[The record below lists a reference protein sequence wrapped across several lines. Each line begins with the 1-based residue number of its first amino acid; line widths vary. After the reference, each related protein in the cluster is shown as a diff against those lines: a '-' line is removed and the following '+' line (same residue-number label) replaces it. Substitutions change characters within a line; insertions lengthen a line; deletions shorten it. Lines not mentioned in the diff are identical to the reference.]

1 MSNTLAYLLIAVLA
15 YLLGS
20 ISFGMIV
27 AKLAGG
33 PNLREVGSKNTG
45 ATNVLRVMGVKI
57 GLIVFVLDIL
67 KALVACIIGRVW
79 MGLEGAMLAGLAV
92 VIGHNW
98 PCFFQ
103 FKGGKGVASTLAVML
118 MTFPIPACICYVV
131 AIGLIAW
138 TRYVSLGSITL
149 AALFAVLVIA
159 TNWAS
164 WLVIGWVLVISGL
177 LIWRHH
183 ANIGRLL
190 KGSEN
195 KLSFRKK

>member
-1 MSNTLAYLLIAVLA
+1 MVNYIIIAVIA

-27 AKLAGG
+27 AKLKGG

-45 ATNVLRVMGVKI
+45 ATNVLRVMGVKT
-57 GLIVFVLDIL
+57 GFLVFGLDIL
-67 KALVACIIGRVW
+67 KALIACIIGRVW
-79 MGLEGAMLAGLAV
+79 MGLNGAMVAGLAV

-118 MTFPIPACICYVV
+118 MTFPLPAFICYVV
-131 AIGLIAW
+131 AIALILY

-149 AALFAVLVIA
+149 AALFAAMVIA
-159 TNWAS
+159 TNWAN
-164 WLVIGWVLVISGL
+164 WLVIGWVLIISGL

-190 KGSEN
+190 KGNEN
-195 KLSFRKK
+195 KLSFKKK

>member
-67 KALVACIIGRVW
+67 KALVACIIGRIW
-79 MGLEGAMLAGLAV
+79 MGLEGAMLASLAV

-164 WLVIGWVLVISGL
+164 WLVIGWVLVIYGL

>member
-1 MSNTLAYLLIAVLA
+1 MNYIAYIAIAVIA

-20 ISFGMIV
+20 ISFGMII

-45 ATNVLRVMGVKI
+45 ATNVLRVMGVKV
-57 GLIVFVLDIL
+57 GFTVFVLDIL
-67 KALVACIIGRVW
+67 KALIACIIGRVW
-79 MGLEGAMLAGLAV
+79 MGLNGAMIAGLAV
-92 VIGHNW
+92 VLGHNW

-118 MTFPIPACICYVV
+118 MTFPIPAVICYIV
-131 AIGLIAW
+131 AIGLIAA
-138 TRYVSLGSITL
+138 TKFVSLGSITL
-149 AALFAVLVIA
+149 AALFALLVII
-159 TNWAS
+159 TNFGS
-164 WLVIGWVLVISGL
+164 WLIALWVLAIAGL

-190 KGSEN
+190 RGEEN
-195 KLSFRKK
+195 KLSFKKK

>member
-1 MSNTLAYLLIAVLA
+1 MLNYVIIAIIA

-27 AKLAGG
+27 AKLKGG

-45 ATNVLRVMGVKI
+45 ATNVLRVMGVKT

-67 KALVACIIGRVW
+67 KALIACIIGRCW
-79 MGLEGAMLAGLAV
+79 MGLNGAMVAGLAV

-118 MTFPIPACICYVV
+118 MTFPVPAVICYIV
-131 AIGLIAW
+131 AIVLIAT

-149 AALFAVLVIA
+149 AALFAVMVIA
-159 TNWAS
+159 TNWAN
-164 WLVIGWVLVISGL
+164 WLVILWVIAISGL

-190 KGSEN
+190 KGTEN
-195 KLSFRKK
+195 KLGGKKK

>member
-1 MSNTLAYLLIAVLA
+1 MMNYVIIAVIA

-27 AKLAGG
+27 AKLKGG

-45 ATNVLRVMGVKI
+45 ATNVLRVMGVKT

-67 KALVACIIGRVW
+67 KALIACIIGRVW
-79 MGLEGAMLAGLAV
+79 MGLNGAMVAGLAV

-131 AIGLIAW
+131 AIALILY
-138 TRYVSLGSITL
+138 TRFVSLGSITL
-149 AALFAVLVIA
+149 AALFAVMVIA
-159 TNWAS
+159 TNWAN
-164 WLVIGWVLVISGL
+164 WLVIIWVLIISGL

-190 KGSEN
+190 KGNEN
-195 KLSFRKK
+195 KLSFKKK

>member
-1 MSNTLAYLLIAVLA
+1 MNYIIIVVIA

-27 AKLAGG
+27 AKLKGG

-45 ATNVLRVMGVKI
+45 ATNVLRVMGVKT

-67 KALVACIIGRVW
+67 KALIACIIGRVW
-79 MGLEGAMLAGLAV
+79 MGLNGAMVAGLAV

-118 MTFPIPACICYVV
+118 MTFPIPACICYVI
-131 AIGLIAW
+131 AIALILY

-149 AALFAVLVIA
+149 AALFAVMVIA
-159 TNWAS
+159 TNWS
-164 WLVIGWVLVISGL
+164 NWLVIVWVLIVSGL

-190 KGSEN
+190 KGNEN
-195 KLSFRKK
+195 KLSFKKK

>member
-1 MSNTLAYLLIAVLA
+1 MLNYIIIAVIA

-27 AKLAGG
+27 AKLKGG

-45 ATNVLRVMGVKI
+45 ATNVLRVMGVKT

-67 KALVACIIGRVW
+67 KALIACIIGRVW
-79 MGLEGAMLAGLAV
+79 MGLNGAMVAGLAV
-92 VIGHNW
+92 VLGHNW

-118 MTFPIPACICYVV
+118 MTFPVPAVICYIV
-131 AIGLIAW
+131 AIVLIA
-138 TRYVSLGSITL
+138 TTKYVSLGSITL
-149 AALFAVLVIA
+149 AALFALLVIA
-159 TNWAS
+159 TNWAN
-164 WLVIGWVLVISGL
+164 WLVIVWVLIIAGL

-190 KGSEN
+190 KGTEN
-195 KLSFRKK
+195 KLGGKKK